1 MQEGVLQLKVVMQ
14 GKVMEKAL
22 GALMV
27 PIIEVPVAQVKAGLC
42 MVQSVTS
49 GILAHVLT
57 VKTVSVGMFAK
68 LVPSPVSLGS
78 NTKLPHMKAQGT
90 DLGYSRNSH
99 QLL

>member
-1 MQEGVLQLKVVMQ
+1 MQ

-27 PIIEVPVAQVKAGLC
+27 PIIEVPVAQVKAGLS
-42 MVQSVTS
+42 MVQYVTS

-68 LVPSPVSLGS
+68 LVPS
-78 NTKLPHMKAQGT
+78 NTKLPHMKAQGP
-90 DLGYSRNSH
+90 DPGHSRNSH